1 MSELPDSHPTQ
12 IDCLQEAIYHEARGE
27 PFEGQVFVGFVIR
40 NRVHNSRFPNDFCD
54 VIKQPWQF
62 SYNHVLGSFEMTD
75 IAAAKLARDIA
86 EMVVKTNPAPI
97 PDYVLYYHT
106 TDIKPKWNYNKIQ
119 EYTVVGN
126 HIFYEE
132 L

>member
-1 MSELPDSHPTQ
+1 MSELPTQ

-27 PFEGQVFVGFVIR
+27 SFEGQVHVGFVIR
-40 NRVHNSRFPNDFCD
+40 NRVNSSRFPDDFCE

-62 SYNHVLGSFEMTD
+62 SYNHVLHSFEMTD
-75 IAAAKLARDIA
+75 KKAAETARQVA
-86 EMVVKTNPAPI
+86 YMVINTDPAPI

-106 TDIKPKWNYNKIQ
+106 TDIKPKWDYDKIQ
-119 EYTVVGN
+119 EYVIVGN
-126 HIFYEE
+126 HVFYEE